1 MTETRISIE
10 GMMCGHCQMAVT
22 KALTS
27 VEGVTDVEVSLNPGQ
42 AKVNYDS
49 SKIDIED
56 LKGVI
61 TESGYKV

>member
-1 MTETRISIE
+1 MRTLPDGSNQSP
-10 GMMCGHCQMAVT
+10 G
-22 KALTS
+22 
-27 VEGVTDVEVSLNPGQ
+27 VEGVTDVEVALNPGQ

>member
-1 MTETRISIE
+1 MKEITISIE
-10 GMMCGHCQMAVT
+10 GMMCGHCQMAVA
-22 KALTS
+22 KALTEL
-27 VEGVTDVEVSLNPGQ
+27 EGVTDVEVSLNPGQ
-42 AKVNYDS
+42 AKVNYNS

>member
-1 MTETRISIE
+1 
-10 GMMCGHCQMAVT
+10 MAVT
-22 KALTS
+22 KALTEL
-27 VEGVTDVEVSLNPGQ
+27 EGVTDVEVSLNPGQ
-42 AKVNYDS
+42 AKVNYNS

>member
-1 MTETRISIE
+1 
-10 GMMCGHCQMAVT
+10 MMCGHCQMAIT

-49 SKIDIED
+49 SKINIED

>member
-1 MTETRISIE
+1 MKEITISIE

-22 KALTS
+22 KALTEL
-27 VEGVTDVEVSLNPGQ
+27 EGVTDVEVSLNPGQ
-42 AKVNYDS
+42 AKVNYNS

>member
-1 MTETRISIE
+1 MKEITISIE

-22 KALTS
+22 KALTEL
-27 VEGVTDVEVSLNPGQ
+27 EGVTDVEVSLNPAQ
-42 AKVNYDS
+42 AKVNYNS